1 MIVRLGGLLGRR
13 EGAKS
18 GWGRWF
24 EWSVFLYCFLSLGF
38 FMVLYPIALSNKQ
51 LRSLKYVILSDAG
64 STVDV
69 GVGNNR
75 GQTRRIQFLSGISIV
90 QLVFMWLLTG
100 NA

>member
-1 MIVRLGGLLGRR
+1 MECFPLLLSQPRLFYGT
-13 EGAKS
+13 S
-18 GWGRWF
+18 F
-24 EWSVFLYCFLSLGF
+24 NFV
-38 FMVLYPIALSNKQ
+38 VLFNRQ

-75 GQTRRIQFLSGISIV
+75 GKSRRIQFLSGISVV